1 MLFYYMIYKD
11 VVITSQIRFKL
22 PSPFTMFFFW
32 LSPFSE
38 QPPLPNG
45 VTKNDVDLYKEVRE
59 QATHSLAELMSL
71 NTKVSFVRDTTP
83 EPVLPKKPLQSSKLQ
98 SPSKFMAAQERCPA
112 AIEFG
117 KYEIQTWYS
126 SPFPQEYAR

>member
-1 MLFYYMIYKD
+1 M
-11 VVITSQIRFKL
+11 
-22 PSPFTMFFFW
+22 
-32 LSPFSE
+32 
-38 QPPLPNG
+38 PNG
-45 VTKNDVDLYKEVRE
+45 VTQKDADLYKQVRN
-59 QATHSLAELMSL
+59 QAANSLAEMMRLDAKAF
-71 NTKVSFVRDTTP
+71 TKEVTP
-83 EPVLPKKPLQSSKLQ
+83 EPTTPSKRAIAAAALQ